1 MTTFII
7 TVSIAT
13 GLIIFG
19 YLIGYKK
26 WSFLIAGYNTS
37 SKEEKQKYDEDA
49 LCKGMGK
56 LLFLLGGITFISSLG
71 ALFKISWIINFSWI
85 LFSVIIIVF
94 VIYANTG
101 NRYKK

>member
-1 MTTFII
+1 MSAFII
-7 TVSIAT
+7 TFSIAIS
-13 GLIIFG
+13 LIILG

-37 SKEEKQKYDEDA
+37 SKEEKEKYDEDA
-49 LCKGMGK
+49 LCRAMGK
-56 LLFLLGGITFISSLG
+56 LLFLLGGITFGSSLG
-71 ALFKISWIINFSWI
+71 SLFNIFWIINFSWI
-85 LFSVIIIVF
+85 LFSAIIIGF